1 MSGIIVYKSKYGAT
15 KKYAEWISEET
26 GFPCV
31 SVKEADIDKVAENDI
46 VIVGGAVYASGIT
59 CVPFLK
65 KNINKLKD
73 KKIIVYTCA
82 ASRYEKK
89 FADALIEMNMKYE
102 LKGIPVYYCRGAFD
116 LKNMTFAD
124 RTLCKMLRKAV
135 AKKDPKDWELWESAL
150 MECKEDEACDWTD
163 KSYIGPVLE
172 AVNNA
177 AT

>member
-46 VIVGGAVYASGIT
+46 IIVGGAVYASGIT

-82 ASRYEKK
+82 ASPYEKK
-89 FADALIEMNMKYE
+89 FADALIEMNMKDE